1 MPINALSIHR
11 FHVNDDVTQLTKSA
25 AAHSLNGLAQDISQD
40 LKLAFIGKAGKQF
53 GQFDRDAGACPLPA
67 WLAEYLEKKQ
77 SFHAFSERFA
87 DHLQLQMAQSVAHF
101 DGFLLLLHET
111 LADEDCIYL
120 YLLQHEGGIYID
132 PAMQLADA
140 KNIDVRGLRAGVKIS
155 ITEWQATEPEPY
167 LTMLRAR
174 GEKPLSE
181 AFEAAVGFAD
191 PVDHAA
197 QTSAFLQLVE
207 RYSANLHEE
216 QAVACKK
223 KVADFCIEQDK
234 SGKAIEIATLS
245 QQISDEEP
253 AAFERF
259 VIEAAP
265 EAPAQF
271 YADRKQ
277 MRQFVRISG
286 RTDQLSLSFSS
297 ECLGQTVVYDPGS
310 DTLVLKE
317 IPPALK
323 ARLIKFVQQINQG
336 D

>member
-1 MPINALSIHR
+1 MAINALSVHR
-11 FHVNDDVTQLTKSA
+11 FHVSEDTSQLTASERG
-25 AAHSLNGLAQDISQD
+25 LTVNGLAQDLGQE

-53 GQFDRDAGACPLPA
+53 GHFERDLGACPLSA
-67 WLAEYLEKKQ
+67 WLAEYLEGKQ
-77 SFHAFSERFA
+77 SFHKVSERFA
-87 DHLQLQMAQSVAHF
+87 QHLQIHMAQS
-101 DGFLLLLHET
+101 DCRYEGYLLLLHET
-111 LADEDCIYL
+111 LADEDCIYI
-120 YLLQHEGGIYID
+120 YLVQHEGGIFID
-132 PAMQLADA
+132 NALALADA
-140 KNIDVRGLRAGVKIS
+140 KTIDVRGLRAGVKLS
-155 ITEWQATEPEPY
+155 LNAWQTQDAEPC
-167 LTMLRAR
+167 LAMLRAR
-174 GEKPLSE
+174 GDKALAE
-181 AFEAAVGFAD
+181 AFEVAVGFAD

-207 RYSANLHEE
+207 RYSANLEAE
-216 QAVACKK
+216 QAANCKK

-234 SGKAIEIATLS
+234 RGKTVEVAEIS
-245 QQISDEEP
+245 QQLNDSEP

-259 VIEAAP
+259 VIDSAP

-297 ECLGQTVVYDPGS
+297 ECLGQTVVYDAGT

-323 ARLIKFVQQINQG
+323 ARLIKHVQSS

>member
-1 MPINALSIHR
+1 MHR
-11 FHVNDDVTQLTKSA
+11 FYVNDDNSQLTKSP
-25 AAHSLNGLAQDISQD
+25 AAHSINSLAQDLSQE

-53 GQFDRDAGACPLPA
+53 GQFDRDAGACPVPA
-67 WLAEYLEKKQ
+67 WIADYLESKQ

-87 DHLQLQMAQSVAHF
+87 EHLQIHMAQADALY
-101 DGFLLLLHET
+101 DGFLLLVHET
-111 LADEDCIYL
+111 LADEDCIYI
-120 YLLQHEGGIYID
+120 YLVQHEGGIFID
-132 PAMQLADA
+132 PAMQLAEA
-140 KNIDVRGLRAGVKIS
+140 KNIDVRGLRGGLKIS
-155 ITEWQATEPEPY
+155 LTQWQASEPEPY
-167 LTMLRAR
+167 LAMLRAR
-174 GEKPLSE
+174 GEKPLAE
-181 AFEAAVGFAD
+181 AFEAATGFTD
-191 PVDHAA
+191 PVDTAA

-207 RYSANLHEE
+207 RYSANLQEE
-216 QAVACKK
+216 QAAACKK

-234 SGKAIEIATLS
+234 SGKAIEIAEIS

-323 ARLIKFVQQINQG
+323 ARLIKYVHQAG
-336 D
+336 EE